1 MESKPIAEVK
11 QRRKQLQARRKSFA
25 DSAEEKEG
33 TVYGAGMF

>member
-1 MESKPIAEVK
+1 MESKSTAEVK
-11 QRRKQLQARRKSFA
+11 QRRKQLRARRKGFV